1 MFFGYLQNN
10 IQAWSVESINIQAW
24 SVESINIQAWSV
36 GGQGGVATAILV

>member
-24 SVESINIQAWSV
+24 SV
-36 GGQGGVATAILV
+36 GGEGGVATLNLV